1 LVDSLLRR
9 GKVPSE
15 LDPFEELEKFVMEDM
30 RKTYSEKAIDHFLNP
45 RNLGELEDADGFG
58 KVTGCRGD
66 TMQICLRVKD
76 GRVTDATFITDGC
89 GTTIACGSMATELAK
104 GKAVTEALK
113 ITQDDI
119 LNSLD
124 GLPESDIHCSLLA
137 ANTLKEA
144 LRDYLSLQKEPWK
157 RAYRRVESFW
167 VSQ

>member
-9 GKVPSE
+9 EKVPSE

-30 RKTYSEKAIDHFLNP
+30 RKTYSDKVIDHFLNP

-58 KVTGCRGD
+58 KVTGPCGD

-89 GTTIACGSMATELAK
+89 GTTIACGSMTTELAK

-124 GLPESDIHCSLLA
+124 GLPESDIHRSLLA

-144 LRDYLSLQKEPWK
+144 LRDYLSFQKEPWK
-157 RAYRRVESFW
+157 RAYRRVKSFW
-167 VSQ
+167 ASQ